1 MEQPVRIL
9 IADDHQLFIDG
20 IKSLLKDY
28 KDIEVVASANNG
40 LEVIEFLKEN
50 EIDLI
55 LMDIAMAKMNGME
68 TTKTVI
74 KKYPEIKI
82 IGLSMFGETFYVKKM
97 FESGAQGYVLKNIE
111 RDELLLAIKMVAE
124 GSIYISKDLGLDPEK
139 IMESIK
145 TENRKTNA
153 VPDEK
158 NSLSP
163 REIEIIKLIVAGLT
177 IKEIAAKLFLS
188 YFTVDTHKK
197 KIFKKL
203 NVNSI
208 SALIRYSI
216 ENQILSI

>member
-1 MEQPVRIL
+1 MEQPIKVI

-20 IKSLLKDY
+20 LKSLLKDE
-28 KDIEVVASANNG
+28 KSLNIVATANNG
-40 LEVIEFLKEN
+40 LEVLEFLKEDDA
-50 EIDLI
+50 DLI
-55 LMDIAMAKMNGME
+55 LMDIAMSKMNGME
-68 TTKTVI
+68 TTKSVS

-82 IGLSMFGETFYVKKM
+82 IALSMFGELFYIKKM
-97 FESGAQGYVLKNIE
+97 FESGAKGYILKNTE
-111 RDELLLAIKMVAE
+111 RDELLQAIKTVAE
-124 GSIYISKDLGLDPEK
+124 GNMYISKDIGINPEELS
-139 IMESIK
+139 ESLK
-145 TENRKTNA
+145 KETRKSASNT
-153 VPDEK
+153 DEK
-158 NSLSP
+158 NSLSA

-177 IKEIAAKLFLS
+177 IKEIAAKLYLS

>member
-1 MEQPVRIL
+1 MEQQIRIL
-9 IADDHQLFIDG
+9 IADDHQLFIEG
-20 IKSLLKDY
+20 LKSLLKDVSG
-28 KDIEVVASANNG
+28 IEVIASASNG
-40 LEVIEFLKEN
+40 LEVLEFLKES
-50 EIDLI
+50 EADII
-55 LMDIAMAKMNGME
+55 LMDIAMAKMNVME
-68 TTKTVI
+68 TTKTVV

-97 FESGAQGYVLKNIE
+97 FESGAKGYILKNTE
-111 RDELLLAIKMVAE
+111 RDELLLAIKMVAG
-124 GSIYISKDLGLDPEK
+124 GSMYISKDLGIDPEK

-145 TENRKTNA
+145 TENHKTNA
-153 VPDEK
+153 VTDEK

-163 REIEIIKLIVAGLT
+163 REIEIIKLIVAGFT

>member
-1 MEQPVRIL
+1 MENPIRIL
-9 IADDHQLFIDG
+9 IADDHQLFIYG
-20 IKSLLKDY
+20 MKSLLKDY
-28 KDIEVVASANNG
+28 KELEVVASANNG
-40 LEVIEFLKEN
+40 LEVLEFLKEN
-50 EIDLI
+50 ETDLI
-55 LMDIAMAKMNGME
+55 LMDIAMSKMNGME
-68 TTKTVI
+68 TSKIIT
-74 KKYPEIKI
+74 KKYPHIRI
-82 IGLSMFGETFYVKKM
+82 IGLSMFGELFYIKKM
-97 FESGAQGYVLKNIE
+97 FESGARGYILKNTE
-111 RDELLLAIKMVAE
+111 REELLLAIKMVAE
-124 GSIYISKDLGLDPEK
+124 GNMYISKDLGIDPEK

-145 TENRKTNA
+145 TENRKTNT

-163 REIEIIKLIVAGLT
+163 REIEIIKLIVAGFT

>member
-1 MEQPVRIL
+1 MEQTIKVI

-20 IKSLLKDY
+20 LKSLLKDE
-28 KDIEVVASANNG
+28 KTLEIVASANNG
-40 LEVIEFLKEN
+40 LEVLDYLKEN
-50 EIDLI
+50 DADLI
-55 LMDIAMAKMNGME
+55 LMDIAMSKMNGME
-68 TTKTVI
+68 TTKAVS

-82 IGLSMFGETFYVKKM
+82 IALSMFGEIFYIKKM
-97 FESGAQGYVLKNIE
+97 FESGAKGYILKNTE
-111 RDELLLAIKMVAE
+111 RDELLLAIKTVAE
-124 GSIYISKDLGLDPEK
+124 GNLFISKDIGIDLNEIL
-139 IMESIK
+139 ESLK
-145 TENRKTNA
+145 KETRHAASNTG
-153 VPDEK
+153 EK
-158 NSLSP
+158 NSLSA
-163 REIEIIKLIVAGLT
+163 REIEIIKLIVAGFT